1 MSDIVTKSVDGKTY
15 VVGEVIIQSLPV
27 EFNGELKQFK
37 DLEELKVEIQK
48 DFPGWEDFYMRPGFY
63 RVLMEIP
70 EQFTDNAEDS
80 VDFSSLMMDSIKTIA
95 YTVDGNQ
102 DKVDTTSI
110 EKVEV
115 NFKPKLSTLEFF
127 HLLVKVG
134 VPFCSQGEQVSAKS
148 LQVEEN

>member
-1 MSDIVTKSVDGKTY
+1 MSKIITKNVNGKNY
-15 VVGEVIIQSLPV
+15 VVGEVILYSLPV
-27 EFNGELKQFK
+27 EFNGELKHFK
-37 DLEELKVEIQK
+37 DLEELKVEVQK
-48 DFPGWEDFYMRPGFY
+48 DFLGWEDFYMRPGFY

-70 EQFTDNAEDS
+70 EQFINNIEDS

-127 HLLVKVG
+127 HFAVKENKLVLRVYK
-134 VPFCSQGEQVSAKS
+134 
-148 LQVEEN
+148 